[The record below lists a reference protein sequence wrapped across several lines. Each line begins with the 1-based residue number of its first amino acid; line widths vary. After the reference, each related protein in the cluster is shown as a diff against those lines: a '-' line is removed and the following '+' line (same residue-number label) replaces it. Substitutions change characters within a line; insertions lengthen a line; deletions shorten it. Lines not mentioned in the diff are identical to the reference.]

1 MRFFNTEGPVKENL
15 HYVLPPLDRI
25 SLQQVLS
32 LIDSQ
37 RYFLLHAPRQT
48 GKTTVLLA
56 LARHLNQTGR
66 YRAVCTNVEAG
77 QAHREDVAAATRV
90 ILRAIGSSAITQLKD
105 RFPTERAREMLGAE
119 GDLSG
124 AIGEILAD
132 WSGQDVRPLVV
143 FLDEV
148 DALIGDTLLSLLRQL
163 RAGYPDR
170 PERFPQS
177 VALCG
182 VRDIQDYRIH
192 SARENAVIAGGSAF
206 NIKAESLRLGD
217 FTAVDIRTLYMQHT
231 AETGQV
237 FEEPVFDRVWEL
249 TQGQPWLVNALAHE
263 VTSRMP
269 EFADP
274 AHPITMDAI
283 DEAKERLIVRKVTHI
298 DQLADKLRE
307 ERVRRVVQPIL
318 DGADASQGAASTD
331 DMSYTID
338 LGLVRKT
345 RAGLHIAN
353 PIYREVIP
361 RYLTEAA
368 TTNLSSVLPATAWY
382 VDPASGQL
390 DIEKLLENFQ
400 QFFRENSEHWEGRF
414 DYQESGPQLL
424 LQAFLQRIINGGGYI
439 EREYGLG
446 RMRTDLLIRW
456 KHAAGEQRAVIE
468 VKVSRGVT
476 TEKLLDQGLTQT
488 AEYLD
493 RVGAAEGH
501 LIIFERSSRTWDEKV
516 YRFSRQTAG
525 RDIHVWGM

>member
-25 SLQQVLS
+25 DLQQVLS

-66 YRAVCTNVEAG
+66 YRAVCANIEAG
-77 QAHREDVAAATRV
+77 QAHRDDIAGATRA
-90 ILRAIGSSAITQLKD
+90 ILRSIGDDAIDQLGD
-105 RFPTERAREMLGAE
+105 GFPLDHAEALFAR
-119 GDLSG
+119 GDASG
-124 AIGEILAD
+124 AIGLVFSHWAARD
-132 WSGQDVRPLVV
+132 PSRPLVL

-163 RAGYPDR
+163 RAGYPRR
-170 PERFPQS
+170 PGRFPQS
-177 VALCG
+177 VVLCG

-217 FTAVDIRTLYMQHT
+217 FTAVDIRALYLQHT

-237 FEEPVFDRVWEL
+237 FEEPIFDRVWEL

-263 VTSRMP
+263 VTSRMR
-269 EFADP
+269 EYADRGR
-274 AHPITMDAI
+274 PIAMEAI
-283 DEAKERLIVRKVTHI
+283 DEAKERLIVRRVTHI

-318 DGADASQGAASTD
+318 EGSDPSQVAASTD

-345 RAGLHIAN
+345 RAGLIIAN

-361 RYLTEAA
+361 RYLTEVA
-368 TTNLSSVLPATAWY
+368 TVNLGAVLPATAWY
-382 VDPASGQL
+382 VDPASGKL
-390 DIEKLLENFQ
+390 DMGKLLENFQ

-476 TEKLLDQGLTQT
+476 TEKLLNQGLTQT
-488 AEYLD
+488 
-493 RVGAAEGH
+493 
-501 LIIFERSSRTWDEKV
+501 
-516 YRFSRQTAG
+516 
-525 RDIHVWGM
+525 

>member
-1 MRFFNTEGPVKENL
+1 VRFFNTEGPVKEDL
-15 HYVLPPLDRI
+15 HYTLPPLDRI
-25 SLQQVLS
+25 DLQQVLS

-48 GKTTVLLA
+48 GKTSLLWA
-56 LARHLNQTGR
+56 LVQHLNREGR
-66 YRAVCTNVEAG
+66 YRAVCVNVEAG
-77 QAHREDVAAATRV
+77 QAHREDVGAASRA
-90 ILRAIGSSAITQLKD
+90 ILRAFGDDAIFHLADQ
-105 RFPTERAREMLGAE
+105 FPRQRAREMFAE
-119 GDLSG
+119 GDLAG
-124 AIGEILAD
+124 AIGTLLSD
-132 WSGQDVRPLVV
+132 WSGHDTRPLVV
-143 FLDEV
+143 LLDEV

-163 RAGYPDR
+163 RAGYPKR
-170 PERFPQS
+170 PSRFPQS
-177 VALCG
+177 VLLCG
-182 VRDIQDYRIH
+182 VRDIQDYRIR
-192 SARENAVIAGGSAF
+192 SSRENAVITGGSAF

-217 FTAVDIRTLYMQHT
+217 FTAADIRTLYMQHT

-237 FEEPVFDRVWEL
+237 FEEAVLDRVWEL

-263 VTSRMP
+263 VTSRMQ
-269 EFADP
+269 EYADRGR
-274 AHPITMDAI
+274 PITMDAI

-298 DQLADKLRE
+298 DQLGDKLQE
-307 ERVRRVVQPIL
+307 ARVRRVVQPIL
-318 DGADASQGAASTD
+318 EGSDPSQVAASSD
-331 DMSYTID
+331 DVSYTID
-338 LGLVRKT
+338 LGLIRKT
-345 RAGLHIAN
+345 PSGLIIAN

-361 RYLTEAA
+361 RYLTEVA
-368 TTNLSSVLPATAWY
+368 TINLGAVLPATAWY

-390 DIEKLLENFQ
+390 DMEKLLENFQ

-456 KHAAGEQRAVIE
+456 KHPAGEQRAVIE

-476 TEKLLDQGLTQT
+476 TEKLLNQGLAQT

-516 YRFSRQTAG
+516 YRNSHEVNG
-525 RDIHVWGM
+525 RIIRVWGM